1 MVKKKK
7 RPQFKICLEALKK
20 FGMALLLLKLPN
32 KGKERIFLKYSFHS
46 IPFHFF
52 PSPKYSVS
60 K

>member
-7 RPQFKICLEALKK
+7 PQFKIWLEALKK
-20 FGMALLLLKLPN
+20 FETTLLLCKLPN
-32 KGKERIFLKYSFHS
+32 KEKERIFLKYSFHT